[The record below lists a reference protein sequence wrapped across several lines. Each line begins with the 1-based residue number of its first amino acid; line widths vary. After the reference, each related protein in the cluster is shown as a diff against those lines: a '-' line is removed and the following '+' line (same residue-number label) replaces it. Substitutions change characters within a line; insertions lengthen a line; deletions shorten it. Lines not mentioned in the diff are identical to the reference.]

1 MADRPYL
8 YLLYLL
14 GPETVGTAEKRGL
27 QNNEKKPQRLD
38 QSREETEMRWKT
50 QQSRAERPRSQPR
63 ERRRRIRCGTGT

>member
-27 QNNEKKPQRLD
+27 QNNVKICRTQRK
-38 QSREETEMRWKT
+38 SH
-50 QQSRAERPRSQPR
+50 S
-63 ERRRRIRCGTGT
+63 G